1 MQTVLTLEA
10 KITLRELNSDTQDG
24 HLEKEGGDFT
34 YLAIILASR
43 IKLIR
48 EHVTYWCRHSNSYSS

>member
-34 YLAIILASR
+34 YLVLAIILASR

-48 EHVTYWCRHSNSYSS
+48 EHVTY